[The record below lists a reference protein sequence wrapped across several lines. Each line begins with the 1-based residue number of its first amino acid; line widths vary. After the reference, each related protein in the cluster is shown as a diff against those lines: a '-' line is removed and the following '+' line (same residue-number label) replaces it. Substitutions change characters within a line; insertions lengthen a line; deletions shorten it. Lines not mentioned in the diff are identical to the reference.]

1 MIEERKDELGGSFLL
16 KNEIS
21 LDGLNKLE
29 IQEIIFLVHSAKHLK
44 ANKVYEDINFDEK
57 IKVFLDVLEEKIKSA
72 EEFYVAYDKSTNYP
86 YIDNEERVWMFS
98 KEEYAKNA
106 QDYFMQ
112 QLLMLDIRKL
122 TGEDVLLAF
131 ARLHTLGID
140 RILIDNG
147 EYNIEINRDGI
158 VPPPDWTDV
167 PEINIPVT
175 NPMLQRSMV
184 KFFQLLYS
192 KQNFEGRNQVVSA
205 LESEMINQVVN
216 AKYLLPIKVIENT
229 PSIAE
234 SNNVKVLKEGT
245 TIQIANIVDE
255 NNIAWLPVFTD
266 WIEFNKVYDE
276 NEWQSNIT
284 TYDDLLALS
293 EKMQGIVIN
302 CKGVSLSINDINKKK
317 IEEVRKVK
325 R

>member
-1 MIEERKDELGGSFLL
+1 MTEERKDELGGSFLL
-16 KNEIS
+16 KNEVS

-57 IKVFLDVLEEKIKSA
+57 IKVFLDVLKEKIKSA

-98 KEEYAKNA
+98 KEKYANNA
-106 QDYFMQ
+106 KDYFMQ

-266 WIEFNKVYDE
+266 WIEFNKVYNE

-317 IEEVRKVK
+317 IEEFRK
-325 R
+325 

>member
-1 MIEERKDELGGSFLL
+1 MTEERKDELGGSFLL
-16 KNEIS
+16 KKEIS
-21 LDGLNKLE
+21 LDGLNELE
-29 IQEIIFLVHSAKHLK
+29 VQEIIFLVHSAKHLK

-57 IKVFLDVLEEKIKSA
+57 IKVFLDVLEGKIKSA
-72 EEFYVAYDKSTNYP
+72 EEFYVAYDKNTNYP

-98 KEEYAKNA
+98 KENYAKNA

-131 ARLHTLGID
+131 ARLHTIGID

-175 NPMLQRSMV
+175 NPMLQRSMI

-192 KQNFEGRNQVVSA
+192 KQNFEGRNQVISA
-205 LESEMINQVVN
+205 LESEMINQVLN

-229 PSIAE
+229 PSIADA
-234 SNNVKVLKEGT
+234 SGIKVLKEGT

-255 NNIAWLPVFTD
+255 KNIAWLPAFTD

-317 IEEVRKVK
+317 IEEFRK
-325 R
+325 